1 MLLNY
6 SLMVFFCLII
16 IIKKQIIFIQLIVY
30 QLINNANINM
40 FLVFEQ
46 KK

>member
-1 MLLNY
+1 
-6 SLMVFFCLII
+6 MVFFCLII